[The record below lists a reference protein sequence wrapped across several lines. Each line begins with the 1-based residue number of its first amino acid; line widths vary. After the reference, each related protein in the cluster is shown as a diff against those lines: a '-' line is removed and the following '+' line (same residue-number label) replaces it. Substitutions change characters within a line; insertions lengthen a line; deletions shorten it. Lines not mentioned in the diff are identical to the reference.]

1 MNYYAKNIIL
11 VKGDT
16 YTNTFEINN
25 LMQKLDN
32 AIFNIKNGLN
42 DNDEVLVSKTL
53 DDGITIVSENNDL
66 SKINYVVR
74 LAPEDTKILQS
85 GTYYYE
91 LKIGVNNDVFT
102 IMKGEFILLQNCEE
116 EES

>member
-1 MNYYAKNIIL
+1 MNYYAKNILL

-16 YTNTFEINN
+16 YSSTFEINDLN
-25 LMQKLDN
+25 QELDT
-32 AIFNIKNGLN
+32 AIFNVKEGLN
-42 DNDEVLVSKTL
+42 NEDEILICKSL
-53 DDGITIVSENNDL
+53 EDGISVVGENNDL

-74 LAPEDTKILQS
+74 LAPEDTKDLQS
-85 GTYYYE
+85 GIYYYE
-91 LKIGVNNDVFT
+91 LKIGVNSDIFT